1 MISNSQVTLGTVA
14 QVIVGPSINPQL
26 VFLHSQESA
35 ESRSIYFGG
44 PTISATTGPHIESKE
59 SVYITL
65 HRGETLYAVGD
76 PDGLVLG
83 IMVQTQDG

>member
-1 MISNSQVTLGTVA
+1 VILNSQVTLGTVA

-26 VFLHSQESA
+26 VFLHSQETA
-35 ESRSIYFGG
+35 TSRYIYFGG
-44 PTISATTGPHIESKE
+44 PTISATTGPHLDSKE

-76 PDGLVLG
+76 PAGVVVG
-83 IMVQTQDG
+83 IMVQNQDG

>member
-26 VFLHSQESA
+26 VFLHSQETA
-35 ESRSIYFGG
+35 TSRYIYFGG
-44 PTISATTGPHIESKE
+44 PTISATTGPHLDSKE

-65 HRGETLYAVGD
+65 HRGETLYAVGA
-76 PDGLVLG
+76 PDGVVVG
-83 IMVQTQDG
+83 IMVQTQDE